1 MNNQVYSVSSTTRVP
16 VATVNKVLRNTY
28 ALLGMLFVFGAGTA
42 WVAQAMHWRIGF
54 WPFLIAIFG
63 FSYAIA
69 KTRNSVWGLV
79 ISFGFAGL
87 LGVVTGANV
96 DVALQ
101 QYSNGGQL
109 VTAAFGMTAAI
120 FFSLSAYAMTTKRD
134 FSGWIAFL
142 GVGTIA
148 ILGAF
153 IMNYFLQIPALALA
167 LSTMIILLAS
177 GWIIWQ
183 TQQIVRNGETNYIL
197 AATNLMAD
205 IFILFNHLLALLG
218 FGFGDD

>member
-1 MNNQVYSVSSTTRVP
+1 MNNQVFSVSTTSRVP
-16 VATVNKVLRNTY
+16 VATVNRVLRNTY
-28 ALLGMLFVFGAGTA
+28 ALLGMLFVFGSGTA
-42 WVAQAMHWRIGF
+42 WLAQAMHWRIGF

-69 KTRNSVWGLV
+69 KMRNSIWGLV

-96 DVALQ
+96 DMALQ

-109 VTAAFGMTAAI
+109 VTASFGLTAGI
-120 FFSLSAYAMTTKRD
+120 FFALSAYAMTTKRD

-153 IMNYFLQIPALALA
+153 ILNYFMQIPALALA

-183 TQQIVRNGETNYIL
+183 TQQIVRNGQTNYIL

-205 IFILFNHLLALLG
+205 IFILFNHLLLLLG